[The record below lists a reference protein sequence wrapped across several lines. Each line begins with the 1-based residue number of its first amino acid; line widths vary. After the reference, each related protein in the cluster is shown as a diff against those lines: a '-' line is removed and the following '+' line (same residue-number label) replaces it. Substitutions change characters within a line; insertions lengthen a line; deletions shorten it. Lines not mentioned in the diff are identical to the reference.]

1 MDITFRVRLVG
12 NRDGVEAVHRVPPP
26 AVTVGPDF
34 AVPAGL
40 LVGAGPRVAGAVA
53 VEHVP
58 GPPKSESGSGPLIG
72 LSSRRL
78 GYGVRCSSRT
88 GTGCSLVATV
98 TAAACHRSLPR
109 RRGSPENA
117 WSSWRAELGIICVS
131 RVSIYQLREHS
142 GTCWTVE
149 WRPSQW
155 PHLILPTVFALRRSG
170 VRRSA
175 IVAVTTTPG
184 FERRDQPMTAP
195 ARSGH
200 LLLPPSNR
208 LPPHPRKGFK
218 ARRTQLT
225 DEISRLYRFVD
236 EYTSLFPDGY
246 ADLATQAAR
255 LDERVRALKE
265 QKTGLERE
273 VHSVESSLKGL
284 QSKVVQT
291 EDALILQEVGVYDY
305 THPMESSAEYKKSLT
320 RIRNDMKSMV
330 KDGFAV
336 ESGVTTW
343 TVDGSV
349 PKGKKMVRDM
359 SKLLLRAYNNEAST
373 LVAKLRPFR
382 LEAALKRLE
391 TSRNVINRLG
401 AQPMQIK
408 ISRSYHRLRREELR
422 LTADWLAKKAEEKEE
437 AKAERQRLREEAR
450 ARRELEAEKKRLFK
464 ERNQYRTVLAKL
476 RDAGA
481 DDDDQEVAELV
492 EKLSEIGDALLTVED
507 RAANRQAGY
516 VYVISNVGSFGENMV
531 KIGMTRRLEP
541 SIPGAGVG

>member
-1 MDITFRVRLVG
+1 
-12 NRDGVEAVHRVPPP
+12 
-26 AVTVGPDF
+26 
-34 AVPAGL
+34 
-40 LVGAGPRVAGAVA
+40 
-53 VEHVP
+53 
-58 GPPKSESGSGPLIG
+58 
-72 LSSRRL
+72 
-78 GYGVRCSSRT
+78 
-88 GTGCSLVATV
+88 
-98 TAAACHRSLPR
+98 
-109 RRGSPENA
+109 
-117 WSSWRAELGIICVS
+117 
-131 RVSIYQLREHS
+131 
-142 GTCWTVE
+142 
-149 WRPSQW
+149 
-155 PHLILPTVFALRRSG
+155 
-170 VRRSA
+170 
-175 IVAVTTTPG
+175 
-184 FERRDQPMTAP
+184 MTDP

-200 LLLPPSNR
+200 LILPPSDR

-273 VHSVESSLKGL
+273 VRSVESSLKGL

-291 EDALILQEVGVYDY
+291 EDALILQEVGVYEY

-382 LEAALKRLE
+382 MEAALKRLE

-408 ISRSYHRLRREELR
+408 ISRSYHRLRQEELR

-541 SIPGAGVG
+541 SIRVRELGDASVPFLYDTHMLAFSDNAVALERHLHDRFANQRVNLVNHRREFFYATPAEVKAALEEDDDLTAYVTEFVELAEAVEWHQSVNSRRE